1 MLPLTLD
8 NIKRIANQCVQSANS
23 TIYSYKNLSAFLR
36 ELTEIMVGT
45 QTSTDAGLQVIND
58 LINNSTKEQEL
69 LNLQIEEIRKE
80 FEVAREALQKAHKEY
95 YEAYHVIPGRRKRF
109 LGGFIST
116 VVSGALSNV
125 LGNVLTNVVG
135 GILNNLGCIF
145 SSCSGEV
152 DNTAFEN
159 AKKKAELALQRLKEA
174 QGIYDQWYAKM
185 LEKQNKL
192 TGIIFQLS
200 QLDMNTVDHQTVIN
214 ILVSATKEVI
224 HIQEQWDK
232 MIRFFAKLSMQAEH
246 TQQTILFEFIAV
258 IQAADLASG
267 MLDDA
272 DREFYVMLLLE
283 TANEIDRGAHLLYI
297 MSKTYYDVSYQ
308 YMMSQIAGISRLI
321 LTQTNQERE
330 SLMKQIAQDTLSA
343 SARVSRM
350 ALERRQQYEQ
360 RNQER
365 QEVYERFIQQ
375 ATLEELQSTIGK

>member
-1 MLPLTLD
+1 MIVASKKDFALVLPTP
-8 NIKRIANQCVQSANS
+8 NY
-23 TIYSYKNLSAFLR
+23 IYN
-36 ELTEIMVGT
+36 
-45 QTSTDAGLQVIND
+45 
-58 LINNSTKEQEL
+58 
-69 LNLQIEEIRKE
+69 
-80 FEVAREALQKAHKEY
+80 
-95 YEAYHVIPGRRKRF
+95 
-109 LGGFIST
+109 
-116 VVSGALSNV
+116 
-125 LGNVLTNVVG
+125 
-135 GILNNLGCIF
+135 
-145 SSCSGEV
+145 GEV

-297 MSKTYYDVSYQ
+297 MSKTYYD
-308 YMMSQIAGISRLI
+308 
-321 LTQTNQERE
+321 
-330 SLMKQIAQDTLSA
+330 
-343 SARVSRM
+343 
-350 ALERRQQYEQ
+350 
-360 RNQER
+360 
-365 QEVYERFIQQ
+365 
-375 ATLEELQSTIGK
+375 

>member
-1 MLPLTLD
+1 MSLITAALLLFTIIVGIVECHFTSPSLAENIFLPKDIRSDPYEDNYVQTIFRMNKKELMAIPKLDDDVFLYNLERNIDDIPTLLVT
-8 NIKRIANQCVQSANS
+8 RTS
-23 TIYSYKNLSAFLR
+23 TIFDDKLDDQLVSQR
-36 ELTEIMVGT
+36 
-45 QTSTDAGLQVIND
+45 D
-58 LINNSTKEQEL
+58 
-69 LNLQIEEIRKE
+69 IEEKWE
-80 FEVAREALQKAHKEY
+80 DLVVAGP
-95 YEAYHVIPGRRKRF
+95 I
-109 LGGFIST
+109 T
-116 VVSGALSNV
+116 VNYLSNLMIVASKKDFALV
-125 LGNVLTNVVG
+125 LPTPNYIYN
-135 GILNNLGCIF
+135 
-145 SSCSGEV
+145 GEV